1 MNEPVKENRS
11 PDYIHPQMYINVV
24 TSMGRK
30 SFDSV
35 LIFR

>member
-24 TSMGRK
+24 TSMEGK
-30 SFDSV
+30 V
-35 LIFR
+35 LTAF